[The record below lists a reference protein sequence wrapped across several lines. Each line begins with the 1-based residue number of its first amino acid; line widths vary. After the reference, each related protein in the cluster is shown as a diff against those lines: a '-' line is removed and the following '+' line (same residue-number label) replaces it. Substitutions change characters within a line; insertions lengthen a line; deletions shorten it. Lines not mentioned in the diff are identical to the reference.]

1 MNMELSILFFLCLP
15 VSKHPT
21 QIDMRFP
28 SVFLVSMISV
38 SIILFW
44 HVVFFF
50 CFERCSKNKG
60 YYQYFRLKRFSLT

>member
-28 SVFLVSMISV
+28 SVFLMSMISV

-44 HVVFFF
+44 HVVF
-50 CFERCSKNKG
+50 SSVLNG
-60 YYQYFRLKRFSLT
+60 ALKIKVIINISD